1 MKKKLTKL
9 TELQASFLIAGII
22 SVILL
27 IASSVGLFFK
37 QPGWMIGVVIGTG
50 VEFLFIWLVNF
61 GATMTLKENKT
72 GLFLLTYFLR
82 VIAFIGPFALLV
94 ILQYVVIVEVFFNSC
109 WGMLIAFA
117 PGTFITIAT
126 QLMHKEGK

>member
-9 TELQASFLIAGII
+9 TELKASFLIAGTI
-22 SVILL
+22 SAILL
-27 IASSVGLFFK
+27 MASVVGLFFK

-50 VEFLFIWLVNF
+50 VEFLFIWLVHV
-61 GATMTLKENKT
+61 GATLTLKENKT
-72 GLFLLTYFLR
+72 GLFFLTYGLR
-82 VIAFIGPFALLV
+82 VISFVGLFALLV
-94 ILQYVVIVEVFFNSC
+94 ILQYIVKVEVFFNSC

>member
-37 QPGWMIGVVIGTG
+37 QPGWMIGGVIGTG
-50 VEFLFIWLVNF
+50 VEFLFIWLVNV
-61 GATMTLKENKT
+61 GATMTLKESKT

-94 ILQYVVIVEVFFNSC
+94 ILQYLVKVEVFFNSC

>member
-61 GATMTLKENKT
+61 GATITLKENKT

-94 ILQYVVIVEVFFNSC
+94 ILQYVVKVEVFFNSC

>member
-22 SVILL
+22 SAILL
-27 IASSVGLFFK
+27 MASVVGLFFK

-50 VEFLFIWLVNF
+50 VEFLFIWLVHV
-61 GATMTLKENKT
+61 GATLTLKENET
-72 GLFLLTYFLR
+72 GLFFLTYGLR
-82 VIAFIGPFALLV
+82 VISFVGLFALLV
-94 ILQYVVIVEVFFNSC
+94 ILQYVVKVEVFFNSC